1 MTQNGVVTKL
11 LDKGMAEVAVERA
24 TACHHCSGCGEC
36 IYGKQIVV
44 QAENAIFAKP
54 GERVVLES
62 HTGTIMKATLLIY
75 MVPVVLLFLGY
86 AVGAMLHL
94 DQQMCVVTSA
104 VGVAIGAMIATLL
117 GQRFKK
123 IDFRITGY
131 SR

>member
-62 HTGTIMKATLLIY
+62 HTATIMKATLLIY
-75 MVPVVLLFLGY
+75 MVPVILLFLGY
-86 AVGAMLHL
+86 AVGTMLRL
-94 DQQMCVVTSA
+94 SQEMCVVASI
-104 VGVAIGAMIATLL
+104 VGVAVGAIAATTI